1 MELGRDGVAHQLV
14 LKHKLA
20 CTAIPPGSCCCCC
33 CITGLALWQGLDVA
47 TDAPK
52 LAAAAAL
59 FFVEVVEL
67 GTLLDGLAVVHLG
80 LVKHR
85 SNIRSY
91 YGQTVVRQISS
102 VWTPGAQAELVFS
115 RHRRSGAEKAAH
127 GLLCSGTATWRV
139 DLDYTT

>member
-1 MELGRDGVAHQLV
+1 VELGRDGVAHQLV

-33 CITGLALWQGLDVA
+33 CITGLALWQGLYVA

-80 LVKHR
+80 LVKHT
-85 SNIRSY
+85 
-91 YGQTVVRQISS
+91 GQT
-102 VWTPGAQAELVFS
+102 PGQTLVKQWS
-115 RHRRSGAEKAAH
+115 DRYHSYEPLEHRAS
-127 GLLCSGTATWRV
+127 LC
-139 DLDYTT
+139 